1 MIPVKL
7 SIIIPVY
14 NEEQTI
20 GEVVERVLAVSLAGI
35 EKEILIAN
43 DGSSD
48 GTRDAMLKSGWATDR
63 RIRILESQI
72 NVGKG
77 AAVRLGLK
85 FATGDIVL
93 IQDADLELDPG
104 EYGALLAPIL
114 AGRTQVVYGSR
125 FLEPSHHVPLRARL
139 GNRALTA
146 LTNLLFRSKLTDM
159 ETAYKVFRRAALD
172 GISLRC
178 VGFDFEPELTAKLL
192 LAGHRIVEVAIA
204 YNPRRVDEGKKIRWV
219 DGVDA
224 AYALMKC
231 RLGAS
236 PRRASGP
243 VEPVN
248 SVDPVDP
255 VDPVDN
261 VRHLR

>member
-1 MIPVKL
+1 VKL

-20 GEVVERVLAVSLAGI
+20 GEVVERVLAVDLAGI
-35 EKEILIAN
+35 EKEIVIAN

-48 GTRDAMLKSGWATDR
+48 GTRDAMSTSAWAADPR
-63 RIRILESQI
+63 VRILESQI

-85 FATGDIVL
+85 VASGSVIL
-93 IQDADLELDPG
+93 IQDADLELDPQ

-114 AGRTQVVYGSR
+114 DGRSSVVYGSR
-125 FLEPSHHVPLRARL
+125 FLKPSHRVSLRARL
-139 GNRALTA
+139 GNRALT
-146 LTNLLFRSKLTDM
+146 LMTNLLFRSNLTDM
-159 ETAYKVFRRAALD
+159 ETAYKVFRREVLD
-172 GISLRC
+172 GIRLRC

-192 LAGHRIVEVAIA
+192 LAGYGIVEVPIA

-219 DGVDA
+219 DGIDA
-224 AYALMKC
+224 VYALLKC
-231 RLGAS
+231 RFAGA
-236 PRRASGP
+236 RRTTPGAFQ
-243 VEPVN
+243 
-248 SVDPVDP
+248 
-255 VDPVDN
+255 N